1 MVDNSSIQTVDTRD
15 AEPKM
20 IRLRSEPIDL
30 YKKEYGNPTPYMK
43 RLKSEPTDLNNC
55 QRIHEELRES
65 SSKRIIRPPVQ
76 TNNFLRSSN

>member
-1 MVDNSSIQTVDTRD
+1 MMDNSSIQTVDTRD

-30 YKKEYGNPTPYMK
+30 YKKEDGNPTPYMK

-55 QRIHEELRES
+55 QRIHEELKS
-65 SSKRIIRPPVQ
+65 NSKHIIRPPVQ
-76 TNNFLRSSN
+76 TNNFLRGSN